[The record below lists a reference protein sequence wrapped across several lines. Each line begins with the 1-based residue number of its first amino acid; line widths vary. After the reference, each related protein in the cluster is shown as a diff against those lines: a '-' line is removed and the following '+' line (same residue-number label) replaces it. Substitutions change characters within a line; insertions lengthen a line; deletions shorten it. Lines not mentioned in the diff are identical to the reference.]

1 MKRIL
6 SFVFC
11 VLLMSVIFAEASIS
25 DKNDKLIQAAE
36 KGNLLDVQAVLADGA
51 DVNARTA
58 KSMTPL
64 MMASRKGHTEIV
76 KLLLDR
82 GADVNVKSIDGYTAL
97 KIAKKNGRTEIV
109 EILKKSGAKE

>member
-36 KGNLLDVQAVLADGA
+36 KGNLQEVQSALAEGA
-51 DVNARTA
+51 DINAIKRCNGFD
-58 KSMTPL
+58 SGI
-64 MMASRKGHTEIV
+64 RKRSEGSCQISFE
-76 KLLLDR
+76 
-82 GADVNVKSIDGYTAL
+82 
-97 KIAKKNGRTEIV
+97 
-109 EILKKSGAKE
+109 